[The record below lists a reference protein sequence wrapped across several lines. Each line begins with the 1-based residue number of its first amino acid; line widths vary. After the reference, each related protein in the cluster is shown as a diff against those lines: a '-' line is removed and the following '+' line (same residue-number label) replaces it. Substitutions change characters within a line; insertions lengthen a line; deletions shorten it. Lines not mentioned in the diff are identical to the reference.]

1 MLHGLVVWES
11 SQEKKVPL
19 DSNDSKALGI
29 RELESAMESIRDSSR
44 AYNELLMTTSNKLH
58 NTTDVFLFTKNT
70 TKKQWRFAGGFKPRQ
85 VI

>member
-1 MLHGLVVWES
+1 
-11 SQEKKVPL
+11 
-19 DSNDSKALGI
+19 
-29 RELESAMESIRDSSR
+29 MESIRDSSR